1 MATHKRR
8 KRTRPIEVRVLAK
21 PETTPD
27 GIIAGALLEV
37 SDIYGDRA
45 GTVVLPEVMAFI
57 EKLEGFGQAASG
69 SSNCTMGGACAA
81 GFEPRL
87 RKTPARRLYSE
98 RRPK

>member
-57 EKLEGFGQAASG
+57 EKLEGFGEGREWILESYDGRRVRCRFRTKAEKDA
-69 SSNCTMGGACAA
+69 GAPVILGKAD
-81 GFEPRL
+81 
-87 RKTPARRLYSE
+87 
-98 RRPK
+98 